1 MRMGRFKSNRYFAYW
16 FSSRSRKDRTKH
28 QAPKDV
34 RGLTNWSAANTARW
48 AAAKSAVVGGTG
60 NARLLFVG
68 NSITAGSGATG
79 DTTGTYQ
86 KNNAAAFSYP
96 TKLAEKLNA
105 SALPASW
112 NSFIGGQFEAD
123 WHAHD
128 NRIDMGGWT
137 DYSLGSIGANVL
149 AALGETGVKFSFTP
163 SSAFDTVEVLGIYN
177 GEWGIYVYADEQPS
191 AASVTMYN
199 SQRFGD
205 ATICSPIDLGEGY
218 STISVEHWANAGL
231 ISGLIASNSQRP
243 EVLVMRAGWFGATI
257 GNLTGATLGGIQAL
271 RPDMTVIAMTV
282 NDPGTGIA
290 PEDFKTEYQKVIDA
304 AKISGDVMLMI
315 EPQGVNEDE
324 ALAVQWAAIIHEIG
338 ASNGLPV
345 FDMSSLFRPYSTF
358 EPLYFDGIHPNGS
371 GYEEMANHLAPVF
384 LQ

>member
-1 MRMGRFKSNRYFAYW
+1 MNKKELLAALKRQNHRQKRRARAIKPAGIA
-16 FSSRSRKDRTKH
+16 
-28 QAPKDV
+28 
-34 RGLTNWSAANTARW
+34 GLTNWTAENTSSWSAAKAQVI
-48 AAAKSAVVGGTG
+48 AGTG
-60 NARLLFVG
+60 NARLLFIG

-86 KNNAAAFSYP
+86 KNNAAAASYP
-96 TKLAEKLNA
+96 TRLAEMLNA

-112 NSFIGGQFEAD
+112 NSFIGGQYESD

-137 DYSLGSIGANVL
+137 DYGLGSIGANVL

-177 GEWGIYVYADEQPS
+177 GEWGIYVSVDEQPS

-257 GNLTGATLGGIQAL
+257 GNLTGATLGGIEAL

-282 NDPGTGIA
+282 NDPATGIT
-290 PEDFKTEYQKVIDA
+290 PEDFKAQYQMVIDA

-315 EPQGVNEDE
+315 EPQGVNGDDPLQ
-324 ALAVQWAAIIHEIG
+324 LAFAQYVRDLGSTNNI
-338 ASNGLPV
+338 PV
-345 FDMSSLFRPYSTF
+345 FDMGSQWRPYAAN
-358 EPLYFDGIHPNGS
+358 EPFYFDGIHPNGS
-371 GYEEMANHLAPVF
+371 GYSDIGAKLAPVF